1 MRLRCAVVGAALFV
15 GVVVGG
21 VVGALPLTGMSAA
34 AVVTEILSWEGLIKK
49 PGSVSYG
56 KTVFL
61 LSITRLTV
69 ITESYVRYDPAQL
82 ETFLAVAQTR
92 SFTQAAARLGIRQP
106 TVSQHIRKLEEATGR
121 MLVSRDTHTVSMT
134 GDGEAMIGFAR
145 GILAAYDQAA
155 TYFNGVRPQGRLRI
169 GMSDDLALTR
179 LPGILRG
186 FRRDHPLVD
195 LDLTVDQSGTLHRRL
210 ENDRLDLFV
219 GKRPRGEPQGQL
231 VKRDRLVWVGTA
243 SSRIDASK
251 PLPLVVYPN
260 PSLSRT
266 AMENALQRT
275 NTAYRSAC
283 VCRGVNGL
291 IAAVAAGIGI
301 SALASSLVPVQLTPL
316 GPQHRL
322 PELGYIDLVLLTN
335 PRTEQRPA
343 SKALAAAVLASGP
356 SSLSVP

>member
-1 MRLRCAVVGAALFV
+1 M
-15 GVVVGG
+15 
-21 VVGALPLTGMSAA
+21 T
-34 AVVTEILSWEGLIKK
+34 VT
-49 PGSVSYG
+49 
-56 KTVFL
+56 
-61 LSITRLTV
+61 
-69 ITESYVRYDPAQL
+69 YDPVQL
-82 ETFLAVAQTR
+82 QTFLAVAQTR

-121 MLVSRDTHTVSMT
+121 VLVHRDTHTVT
-134 GDGEAMIGFAR
+134 ITPDGEAMIGFAR
-145 GILAAYDQAA
+145 SILAAHEQAA
-155 TYFNGVRPQGRLRI
+155 GYFSGERPHGRLRI

-179 LPGILRG
+179 LPQILRD

-219 GKRPRGEPQGQL
+219 GKRPRGEHRGQL
-231 VKRDRLVWVGTA
+231 VKRDRMVWVGNQST
-243 SSRIDASK
+243 RLDFGR
-251 PLPLVVYPN
+251 PLPLAVYPT

-266 AMENALQRT
+266 AMQNALERT

-283 VCRGVNGL
+283 ICRGVNGL

-343 SKALAAAVLASGP
+343 TKALAAAVLASGP
-356 SSLSVP
+356 TSLATA